1 MANKLIK
8 NIMLTTFICAA
19 QFIGPSLLSAARVA
33 GEDVP
38 IPTMAAPR
46 SDQPPPVIKRQEKRD
61 VPVSVPQSG
70 DKKETSGQATGK
82 KEASGRTQVEAVE
95 MRTQPVPEVP
105 PPGTFPAKLEPTPVD
120 KASGRAA
127 PPPAAAGEPKKQAAK
142 SAQYVTI
149 DFDNVDIQVFVKF
162 VSELTG
168 KNFVIDDKVKGKVT
182 IISPRKIS
190 IDEVY
195 KVFESVLEVNGFATV
210 TAGDV
215 IKIVPALQAREKQLE
230 TRVGKQDINQEDK
243 IVTQI
248 ISLENANPDD
258 VKRVLD
264 PLISRTSIIMSYPPT
279 GMLIITDYLSNILK
293 IMEIV
298 DAIDVEGMAGQI
310 SYLPLKKAVATDV
323 VRSLTLLFQPQ
334 PGRVPPAPIRLVAD
348 ERANAV
354 IVAASVM
361 DSDRIKKLI
370 EFMDK
375 DIPKGA
381 AALKVYRL
389 QNAVAEDLA
398 KVLMNIPRGGSAAPG
413 ATPGQAAAGA
423 VVGKSPLLSRDVQIV
438 ADKATN
444 TLIITATSD
453 DYKILED
460 VIQSLDISRPMVYIE
475 ALVMEVKVTKNFQVG
490 VEWRGLVD
498 TTSTTALGGV
508 GSAAFIGSGG
518 LGAAGG
524 YSTFP
529 NVNIGT
535 TGGSVAF
542 PPGFS
547 LGMLGAGITIG
558 GITFPSIG
566 AVLQAYQLDRDV
578 SILSTPQIM
587 TLDNEEAEINVG
599 ENVPYLSRQDT
610 SSGLT
615 TTAGGINYSSY
626 EYKDVGVTLN
636 ITPHINA
643 ENYVRLKLDQKVSKV
658 TTGADIARPTTL
670 KRQAKTTVVVKDR
683 ETIVIG
689 GLMGDSTD
697 VSTYQLPCL
706 GSIPVLGW
714 LFKSAS
720 QSREKTN
727 LYVFITPHI
736 IRSQKDAAEL
746 YKDKKDQMGEV
757 KDGVIKLNEK
767 AAPSPAKRDK

>member
-1 MANKLIK
+1 MAYKLK
-8 NIMLTTFICAA
+8 KTMMLAA
-19 QFIGPSLLSAARVA
+19 FFWAAHFIGPSLLPAARVA

-38 IPTMAAPR
+38 APTMTAPAVAAPR
-46 SDQPPPVIKRQEKRD
+46 PDQSPPVVKRQEKND
-61 VPVSVPQSG
+61 APATIPQPV
-70 DKKETSGQATGK
+70 DKKKSSGPAP
-82 KEASGRTQVEAVE
+82 VDAVE
-95 MRTQPVPEVP
+95 IKTQPAPAMP
-105 PPGTFPAKLEPTPVD
+105 PPGTFPARLEQTPAV
-120 KASGRAA
+120 KVSGNAA
-127 PPPAAAGEPKKQAAK
+127 LPPAAVAATETKKPAAK
-142 SAQYVTI
+142 STPYVTI

-168 KNFVIDDKVKGKVT
+168 KNFVIDEKVKGKVT

-195 KVFESVLEVNGFATV
+195 KVFESVLEVYGFATV
-210 TAGDV
+210 TAADV

-230 TRVGKQDINQEDK
+230 TRVGKQDGNQGDK

-248 ISLENANPDD
+248 ISLENANPDE
-258 VKRVLD
+258 VKKVLD

-279 GMLIITDYLSNILK
+279 GMLVITDYLSNIQK
-293 IMEIV
+293 ITEII
-298 DAIDVEGMAGQI
+298 AALDVEGMAGQI
-310 SYLPLKKAVATDV
+310 SYVPLNKALATDV
-323 VRSLTLLFQPQ
+323 VKSLTLLFQPQ
-334 PGRVPPAPIRLVAD
+334 PGRTSLSPIRLVAD
-348 ERANAV
+348 ERANA
-354 IVAASVM
+354 IILAASAM

-375 DIPKGA
+375 EIPKGA
-381 AALKVYRL
+381 ATLKVYRL

-398 KVLMNIPRGGSAAPG
+398 KVLMNIPKGTTGAPG
-413 ATPGQAAAGA
+413 APGQAAAG
-423 VVGKSPLLSRDVQIV
+423 KSPLLSKDVQIV

-453 DYKILED
+453 DYKVLED
-460 VIQSLDISRPMVYIE
+460 VIQSLDVSRPMVYIE
-475 ALVMEVKVTKNFQVG
+475 ALIMEVKVSKNFQVG
-490 VEWRGLVD
+490 VEWRGIKD
-498 TTSTTALGGV
+498 TTSTTALGGL

-518 LGAAGG
+518 MGTSGA
-524 YSTFP
+524 YNNFP
-529 NVNIGT
+529 NVSIGT
-535 TGGSVAF
+535 TGSSVSF

-558 GITFPSIG
+558 GVMFPSIG
-566 AVLQAYQLDRDV
+566 AVLQAYQNDSDI

-610 SSGLT
+610 TSGIST
-615 TTAGGINYSSY
+615 VAGGINYSSY
-626 EYKDVGVTLN
+626 EYKDVGVTLK

-643 ENYVRLKLDQKVSKV
+643 EDFVRLKFDQKVSKV
-658 TTGADIARPTTL
+658 SSGGDIARPTTL
-670 KRQAKTTVVVKDR
+670 TRQAKSTVVVKDK

-689 GLMGDSTD
+689 GLVGDETTD
-697 VSTYQLPCL
+697 TTYQLPCL

-720 QSREKTN
+720 QNRAKTN

-736 IRSQKDAAEL
+736 IRTQKEAAEF
-746 YKDKKDQMGEV
+746 YKVKRNDMGEV

-767 AAPSPAKRDK
+767 AAPKAPDAESK